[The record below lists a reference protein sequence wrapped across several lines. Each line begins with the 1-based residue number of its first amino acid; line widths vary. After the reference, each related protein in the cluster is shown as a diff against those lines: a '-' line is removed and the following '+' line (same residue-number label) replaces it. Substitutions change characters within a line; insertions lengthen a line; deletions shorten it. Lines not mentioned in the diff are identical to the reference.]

1 MRPFFDGAAFPA
13 LWVFALAASL
23 GVGWLVG
30 RRRPERV
37 PGVFEGT
44 VVVLTGA
51 LLAALWTAAYQS
63 HSWRLSLVHDE
74 ADYLGRC
81 YRYSTLLPKEDR
93 KWLRAHLLAY
103 VDAKLR
109 YLAEGG
115 QAVLRTQ
122 PELVRLHLQIWDHLS
137 ALQLPNDYPRQACLA
152 AFNEIVEVHFR
163 RLYAYGERAPAAAL
177 GLAACGCLA
186 SAFLA
191 GWCSRSRGAAL
202 VTVLMLGAAFL
213 AIRDLDDTL
222 GGGLQDDYV
231 NLKNLR
237 IYMFQDPE

>member
-1 MRPFFDGAAFPA
+1 MRAFLDGPAFPVA
-13 LWVFALAASL
+13 WALALAGMAGL
-23 GVGWLVG
+23 GWLLE

-44 VVVLTGA
+44 VVVLTGV
-51 LLAALWTAAYQS
+51 LLAMLWTAA
-63 HSWRLSLVHDE
+63 WRGHTWRVSLVHDE

-81 YRYSTLLPKEDR
+81 YRYSTLLPKEER

-115 QAVLRTQ
+115 QAVLKTQ
-122 PELVRLHLQIWDHLS
+122 PELVRLHIQIWDHLS
-137 ALQLPNDYPRQACLA
+137 ALELPNDYPRQACLNA
-152 AFNEIVEVHFR
+152 LNQIVEVHFR
-163 RLYAYGERAPAAAL
+163 RLYAYGERMSKAAVL
-177 GLAACGCLA
+177 LAAGGVLA
-186 SAFLA
+186 CAFLA
-191 GWCSRSRGAAL
+191 GWCSRSRLAA
-202 VTVLMLGAAFL
+202 VVAVVMLGSAFL
-213 AIRDLDDTL
+213 IIRNLDNPLDS
-222 GGGLQDDYV
+222 GLKDDSA